1 MSVIHRCAGWLGL
14 ALSALVVLASPDS
27 SAQSQPV
34 NASFEVPAVASGSR
48 SATPAG
54 ASWTFTGTAGIERL
68 VSSPST
74 FSINYGGLVGQQAAY
89 LSNTGTNASLGA
101 MTQTITAPVTG
112 SYQLRFLAR
121 AAGTSLALRV
131 SVDGTPVDANLTPTP
146 YLTTFEMWWTAA
158 FSLTAGNHIVKVE
171 AVAPSGT
178 PTSGDTIHVDQVVVV
193 TNAIALTNSSFE
205 NGGTGWTLSNGAN
218 VSSGYYGAAGSQVL
232 VIPSATTWDTMAE
245 TTAQVALPAGT
256 YSVSARLGMAGY
268 GEPCAI
274 NVQFWGPTITTVG
287 LKVSRQPNYLAPVTS
302 GAVTLPAG
310 NYTIKLNRACN
321 AGNNANAL
329 IDAIN
334 INSAGA
340 ALANASFASPDLGPL
355 PDQYS
360 ILRQANPA
368 GASWTFGGADAGIQS
383 NAGTYAGTEVRTDD
397 GYQFGDID
405 TAPGSFTQSQTVAA
419 GTYVMVAKAA
429 RGTFQFTLNGQVVG
443 GSLHGSYVS
452 GPVGDGAGSSIY
464 AYPLREVMSEPF
476 TVASTGVV
484 SFGFNALTGFSLQN
498 PRLIR
503 IADNPPPTVNITAPT
518 ALAGKT
524 YAVVH
529 GPGPA
534 SVTVNATAADSDG
547 LAANSLLVRANGT
560 QIGGTSSVS
569 PFSATGSGLAAG
581 MYTLQAFATDAGGR
595 LGASAPLQLKVNN
608 PPQGGFTVQNAGPH
622 HVEPGAVVSL
632 TFSAL
637 PTDSDGV
644 ITQVEYLLDGVV
656 VSSCTRTAA
665 PWGSCT
671 VNATPRTA
679 NYSLSVRATDDDGG
693 VTTYPATS
701 VIVNALP
708 VINAITVS
716 FGSSTL
722 APQPAGTNNYSRPGP
737 ASLLN
742 VSVSASD
749 VADGGSVTNYTYRI
763 DGAPITSCT
772 AATNTPC
779 NLDTLA
785 AKGTPYVVTV
795 VVSDNRGGT
804 RTSAPINIA
813 VTSGATAQQ
822 VVAPR
827 ITAVSTVGSTP
838 AATRQLQVTVDR
850 AGACGGGDSLQIF
863 LNGVKV
869 SDAVWSSINNVETR
883 TLTVTAAGTYLV
895 DAYVLCSSLSQ
906 LARATNAPLNSNP
919 ITLADA
925 DFVLASP
932 PDIEDPNAVNAVGIA
947 DATLPGSATVGPSGA
962 VTYSIPVPVSPGT
975 NGMQPSL
982 ALNYSSQAGRGLL
995 GVGWSLTGFST
1006 IHRCPATVAI
1016 DGFKGS
1022 VSFSTDDRFCID
1034 GMRLIPVSG
1043 GSLQDGGI
1051 DVEYRTERDSYA
1063 RIYSRAGGVS
1073 GLYWTMETK
1082 SGQTLI
1088 FNEPLYKSSSNGT
1101 SWDTS
1106 KVKAWGVSRVQDS
1119 VGNYMLVSY
1128 LTDHGKGWMLPRY
1141 VDYTGLLSVATVG
1154 TQPTVSSS
1162 TSSPYAQLE
1171 ITYDSSTRADTAVV
1185 YDGTGS
1191 YGVTPPV
1198 ITSITS
1204 RHGTSIA
1211 HQMNLGYE
1219 SSATTGRTRLISVQ
1233 ACGGGATPSTG
1244 LCTRATTF
1252 AYNNAAVDTGAPWTV
1267 SGNIG
1272 FSINL
1277 AAGRGVLPLDVNGDG
1292 KTDLLPSSYFD
1303 AQLTPYAQYLTF
1315 SSVPPGVGSSRCPL
1329 GPCSSD
1335 INSPLVLGDFNG
1347 DGYTD
1352 FMGTVEIIYNS
1363 TLQSRFFVCL
1373 TQPATPTTPSCSIK
1387 DWGSHNNYADLAY
1400 TGGVNQTTSPLV
1412 PHYVVGDFDGDGKS
1426 DVLVSA
1432 SSLYVRVDGAGERLP
1447 STFAIGD
1454 PEKIVLGDFDGDGRL
1469 DVAEQLDSPS
1479 SGFSNWR
1486 VALSRTKPRCPDGT
1500 PQPNNTCSSVAE
1512 FAQIAAGPG
1521 PRKRNYQPHIADLNG
1536 DSLADLLG
1544 FDGNP
1549 EQWTSNG
1556 IAPDYG
1562 ITPYL
1567 GQFRWHG
1574 CLSRGDGTFD
1584 CTVWRGPPSGELE
1597 FAGKK
1602 YPLEILGDFNGDGR
1616 TDVAVYDSDGS
1627 ARLANAAGIWWI
1639 CISRPVYGSPSA
1651 GGGAFDCGP
1660 SIAGSTL
1667 QGGGVWSVGLRRV
1680 GCTSG
1685 CVPDQP
1691 QKQYG
1696 YDVVVAGDF
1705 DGNGRTGLAGGTLP
1719 PGQSGPSPITRLN
1732 VPDPVA
1738 KIPDML
1744 SQVTNGLGFVSSF
1757 SYTPITDNTIYT
1769 KENIG
1774 AYPVL
1779 DIQTAMYVATEV
1791 KHDDGLNTGGKVRYT
1806 YKYKGLRGHTTGGGT
1821 LGFHTVRVTDE
1832 QNGVTTETTYDNS
1845 YPARG
1850 LPLSTRKLV
1859 QTTAGEKAINE
1870 STTKYSEPIRA
1881 YGSANSI
1888 QQKIHAI
1895 LPIRTTEYS
1904 REAKR
1909 DTNGAYVVFDADAT
1923 YAMPMTVTDTVYGS
1937 DNPLLAAA
1945 SAEGR
1950 YGCATSVI
1958 AKTYPAANYPSGNPN
1973 FIPSG
1978 TPDFIKA
1985 VTNGYQHSTA
1995 PGKWWLCQLS
2005 TASTESTQNVYTVS
2019 GVLPTE
2025 TREAGFDYRP
2035 DNGLLLNERIQPN
2048 LADGSD
2054 GDHVKLTTTYVYDNF
2069 GNRTQATATG
2079 WASDSATSQSR
2090 STNSAYTSNGRF
2102 LDYAQNAM
2110 GVTHRST
2117 FEFESLRGQQSKVT
2131 DPNGLMTLTRYDKL
2145 GRKVAEQYPDGTK
2158 TIWTYAASSAGGIA
2172 VTTRTT
2178 AGAEAVVETDRLG
2191 REVLKRVKVSDNGTL
2206 RWSCVNTVYDTRG
2219 RVDKVSRPYW
2229 CGGTAIYP
2237 TVRTY
2242 DFLDRVISET
2252 TTGDESAAAT
2262 TSTTVTTDYRGLRT
2276 VVKSS
2281 GNLANN
2287 DAQGVQ
2293 SDRTVEMVRD
2303 ARGAVQQII
2312 RTGAATISHAY
2323 DAAGNLRQ
2331 TTRTVGAEKMV
2342 TSMGYDLRGRKKSLS
2357 DPDTGTYSY
2366 VYNAFGELVSQTDG
2380 RGNVTRSDYDLIGR
2394 LIRRRDL
2401 SGSDHDASYIYD
2413 GLADLSCTK
2422 AIGKLCRATASGA
2435 RSPSGLLNT
2444 DGYQRDIRYD
2454 GVGRPNQET
2463 TLIATGSAGVV
2474 AGSGARQYQ
2483 VATTYDNFGRVASIR
2498 YPNGQIAVRSYD
2510 SVGAWNK
2517 LSTGSGKVLWQGGAV
2532 DPEARW
2538 LDWTLGNTVATST
2551 SFGINSGRLL
2561 ALNSTTPPP
2570 IGGGSPQIVQAL
2582 NLTYDGYGNIKTRFD
2597 QPNGYQRAGGGVETF
2612 GYDHFDRLASAT
2624 YLPNGQ
2630 PTDFT
2635 QAVQYD
2641 DFGRIWTKTGIGTY
2655 QYRSSSVNGSTTSSR
2670 VQLAN
2675 GRTYDYDGSGN
2686 VTSITNTVSTS
2697 AGQVTGTITLSWAS
2711 FNQPFSL
2718 PVAAGDNASA
2728 LATNS
2733 KDAAINMAYGPDYAR
2748 VREDLPSD
2756 NSANRLGTNLSAQR
2770 YLLHSGASLFY
2781 EEDLRGDNTSREQ
2794 RVYFAGPLGIV
2805 AVHTTNTDASG
2816 TPQVPTGAQ
2825 SNTANANGT
2834 PYTLTYWHRDHLG
2847 SLTVTTDD
2855 VGNVRERMRYDP
2867 WGKPLSTLVSRAR
2880 GADRGFTGHEHLA
2893 GGLIHMNGRI
2903 YDPVLGIFLS
2913 PDIVVQ
2919 FPGAATSYN
2928 RYAYVMNNPLLYT
2941 DPSGYFIAELAAI
2954 LVEIGMAKAA
2964 ATFAAYAI
2972 TASLSGGAIALATG
2986 HNTAARRFFAAAIMF
3001 ATAGTAYG
3009 PWGAM
3014 AAGGLQSG
3022 SVEGAI
3028 IAVASYGVGQFL
3040 GPIIAN
3046 AITGAASALAA
3057 VTNTAAW
3064 QFVSFAPMASAGETI
3079 AVEHVTVTGRA
3090 LQMLDDG
3097 RLYEVIHGAFQSA
3110 APLASGAIRM
3120 PGISI
3125 TARRYSPAEKE
3136 LTTILGWL
3144 MPFGSLLACSS
3155 RYEDCTG
3162 VEWGL
3167 AVLSLAP
3174 GGGNSAGVMAKGATA
3189 AVPKVADAK
3198 LGNIVS
3204 DLYKGAR
3211 GSNPI
3216 GTGSTADA
3224 IRNELATGLATGGR
3238 FHSQK
3243 GAEYIR
3249 AIENWLSKNPNATHY
3264 DRMVAESLKN
3274 DLRNALGK

>member
-644 ITQVEYLLDGVV
+644 ITQVEFLLDGVV

-1204 RHGTSIA
+1204 RHGASIA
-1211 HQMNLGYE
+1211 HQVNLGYE

-1233 ACGGGATPSTG
+1233 ACGGGATPATG

-1412 PHYVVGDFDGDGKS
+1412 PYYVVGDFDGDGKT

-1432 SSLYVRVDGAGERLP
+1432 SSLYVRVDSAGERLP

-1486 VALSRTKPRCPDGT
+1486 VTLSRTKPRCPDGT
-1500 PQPNNTCSSVAE
+1500 PQPNNSCSSVAE

-1616 TDVAVYDSDGS
+1616 TDLAVYDADGS
-1627 ARLANAAGIWWI
+1627 ARVPNAAGIWWI
-1639 CISRPVYGSPSA
+1639 CVSKPVYGGSSDR
-1651 GGGAFDCGP
+1651 GAFDCGP

-1757 SYTPITDNTIYT
+1757 SYKPITDNTIYT

-1791 KHDDGLNTGGKVRYT
+1791 KHDDGLNTGGKARYT

-1821 LGFHTVRVTDE
+1821 LGFSTVRVTDE

-1850 LPLSTRKLV
+1850 LPLRTRKLV
-1859 QTTAGEKAINE
+1859 QTVAGEKAINE
-1870 STTKYSEPIRA
+1870 STTEYYAPIRA
-1881 YGSANSI
+1881 YGSANSV

-1895 LPIRTTEYS
+1895 LPKRTTERS
-1904 REAKR
+1904 WEAKR
-1909 DTNGAYVVFDADAT
+1909 VPTDTAYVVYDTDPD
-1923 YAMPMTVTDTVYGS
+1923 YAMPVTVTETVYGNADPS
-1937 DNPLLAAA
+1937 LAAA
-1945 SAEGR
+1945 TAEGQ
-1950 YGCATSVI
+1950 YGCATSVD
-1958 AKTYPAANYPSGNPN
+1958 AKTYKVVIAPN
-1973 FIPSG
+1973 
-1978 TPDFIKA
+1978 TEDFSKS
-1985 VTNGYQHSTA
+1985 VVNEYDNSTA
-1995 PGKWWLCQLS
+1995 PGKWWLCQLK
-2005 TASTESTQNVYTVS
+2005 TATTTSKQKPYVGPDIPDTEVRQ
-2019 GVLPTE
+2019 
-2025 TREAGFDYRP
+2025 AGFDYYP
-2035 DNGLLLNERIQPN
+2035 ATGLLWHEFIQPS
-2048 LADGSD
+2048 LGVSGDT
-2054 GDHVKLTTTYVYDNF
+2054 DHVKLTTEYAYDTF
-2069 GNRTQATATG
+2069 GNRKSAKATG
-2079 WASDSATSQSR
+2079 WINYDVTQQVTDDGRTTSAKYAT
-2090 STNSAYTSNGRF
+2090 TDGRF
-2102 LDYAQNAM
+2102 LTEATNAA
-2110 GVTHRST
+2110 GHVSK
-2117 FEFESLRGQQSKVT
+2117 FEFETLRGQQTKLT
-2131 DPNGLMTLTRYDKL
+2131 DPNALDTFTKYDKL
-2145 GRKVAEQYPDGTK
+2145 GRKVTEKYPDGTK
-2158 TIWTYAASSAGGIA
+2158 TVWSYAASSAGGIA

-2206 RWSCVNTVYDTRG
+2206 RWSCVNTVYDARG

-2262 TSTTVTTDYRGLRT
+2262 TSTTVTTSYRGLRT
-2276 VVKSS
+2276 VVSSS

-2287 DAQGVQ
+2287 DVQGVL
-2293 SDRTVEMVRD
+2293 SNRTVETLRD

-2357 DPDTGTYSY
+2357 DPDTGSYSY

-2454 GVGRPNQET
+2454 SVGRPNQET
-2463 TLIATGSAGVV
+2463 TLIATSSAGVV

-2483 VATTYDNFGRVASIR
+2483 VATTYDNFGRVATIR
-2498 YPNGQIAVRSYD
+2498 YPNGQVAMRGYD

-2538 LDWTLGNTVATST
+2538 LGWTLGNTVATTT

-2561 ALNSTTPPP
+2561 TLNSTTPAPV
-2570 IGGGSPQIVQAL
+2570 GGGSAQIVQAL
-2582 NLTYDGYGNIKTRFD
+2582 NLTYDGYGNIKTRLD
-2597 QPNGYQRAGGGVETF
+2597 QPNGYQRAGGGAETY
-2612 GYDHFDRLASAT
+2612 GYDHFDRLATAT

-2630 PTDFT
+2630 QTDFT

-2641 DFGRIWTKTGIGTY
+2641 DFGRISSKTGIGAY
-2655 QYRSSSVNGSTTSSR
+2655 QYRTSSVNGSTTSSR

-2675 GRTYDYDGSGN
+2675 GRSYDYDGSGN

-2756 NSANRLGTNLSAQR
+2756 NTANRLGTNLSAQR

-2816 TPQVPTGAQ
+2816 SPQLPIGAQ

-2847 SLTVTTDD
+2847 SLTVTTDET
-2855 VGNVRERMRYDP
+2855 GTPRESMRYDP

-2964 ATFAAYAI
+2964 ATIAAYAI

-2986 HNTAARRFFAAAIMF
+2986 HNTAARRFFAAAIVF
-3001 ATAGTAYG
+3001 ATAGTAYAG
-3009 PWGAM
+3009 WGAF

-3022 SVEGAI
+3022 TIEGAI
-3028 IAVASYGVGQFL
+3028 MAVAGSGFGQFL
-3040 GPIIAN
+3040 GPIVAD
-3046 AITGAASALAA
+3046 AFLASASALSSALGSDALSYLAGNVAGCLACGVSTVEPVLVTANRKVIDGITYATSVAISGTAVVFANGDERLHHYTLSAKRIPSIQEQVVDILAPDPRNALMDAA
-3057 VTNTAAW
+3057 YQA
-3064 QFVSFAPMASAGETI
+3064 Q
-3079 AVEHVTVTGRA
+3079 
-3090 LQMLDDG
+3090 
-3097 RLYEVIHGAFQSA
+3097 
-3110 APLASGAIRM
+3110 ASGDHWEAIR
-3120 PGISI
+3120 
-3125 TARRYSPAEKE
+3125 
-3136 LTTILGWL
+3136 L
-3144 MPFGSLLACSS
+3144 
-3155 RYEDCTG
+3155 
-3162 VEWGL
+3162 
-3167 AVLSLAP
+3167 
-3174 GGGNSAGVMAKGATA
+3174 ATA
-3189 AVPKVADAK
+3189 AIGVNMVTGVRAPSSKQAANLAK
-3198 LGNIVS
+3198 HLGYAEKYGVS
-3204 DLYKGAR
+3204 GVKQLE
-3211 GSNPI
+3211 N
-3216 GTGSTADA
+3216 
-3224 IRNELATGLATGGR
+3224 GR
-3238 FHSQK
+3238 FRYY
-3243 GAEYIR
+3243 GAVQPANKAGEMAGRRYVHEFDPGSGR
-3249 AIENWLSKNPNATHY
+3249 SRGWHETVDQNGTVRQVRPELNNGTKTHY
-3264 DRMVAESLKN
+3264 RFDSNGRYMGSW
-3274 DLRNALGK
+3274 